1 VSFIMKVM
9 DPSGA
14 NTRRN
19 PWPFIRIAALFVV
32 VLVFG
37 FAGLS
42 AGLRTAGAM
51 LVAFAGAQLVRRLRG
66 RSAAC
71 EVSGQLPL
79 RVALL
84 VAAAQAGLGVVMLAW
99 PGAVLGLLGVAGL

>member
-1 VSFIMKVM
+1 MKVM

-14 NTRRN
+14 NPRRN

-42 AGLRTAGAM
+42 AGFRTAGAM
-51 LVAFAGAQLVRRLRG
+51 LIVFAGAQLVRRFR
-66 RSAAC
+66 RSSAAC

-79 RVALL
+79 GPALL
-84 VAAAQAGLGVVMLAW
+84 FAAAQAGLGVVMLGW
-99 PGAVLGLLGVAGL
+99 PEAILGLLGV